1 MLVGIKNSITAT
13 HLRRAVGTISYVE
26 EEEDEEEKEERG
38 NMFKRVMALFQLS
51 IGVGAD
57 QAGN

>member
-1 MLVGIKNSITAT
+1 MLASIKNSVTAT
-13 HLRRAVGTISYVE
+13 RSRRAVGTISYVE

-38 NMFKRVMALFQLS
+38 NMFKRVMTLFQLS

>member
-1 MLVGIKNSITAT
+1 MADIKNSVAAT
-13 HLRRAVGTISYVE
+13 RSRRAIGTISYVE
-26 EEEDEEEKEERG
+26 EEEDEDEKEERG
-38 NMFKRVMALFQLS
+38 NMFKWVTVLFQLS

>member
-1 MLVGIKNSITAT
+1 MLAGIKNSVAAT
-13 HLRRAVGTISYVE
+13 HSRRTVGTISYVE

-38 NMFKRVMALFQLS
+38 NMFKRVTALFQLS

>member
-1 MLVGIKNSITAT
+1 MLVGIKNSVTAT

-38 NMFKRVMALFQLS
+38 NMFKQVTALFQLS